1 MAWTREVIQS
11 RAGLDEAAATER
23 FSLALPSVVPVNVL
37 GLDEREVIYAATVLT
52 ETVSLRPLPVQCF
65 ACRLAASARQTKKAD
80 SAAVSEKLD

>member
-1 MAWTREVIQS
+1 MIQS

-23 FSLALPSVVPVNVL
+23 FSRVLPSVVPVNVL
-37 GLDEREVIYAATVLT
+37 GLDEREVIYVLT